1 MEILQPLGTDEIY
14 ALYARYISRRHRD
27 GDMYPPSREQFDS
40 FLLGDIPTQRFLA
53 FRLQHKLVAI
63 MVADELDDGW
73 SAVYSFFEPDLATR
87 SLGTYMILRLI
98 ELSQQAA
105 LPYVY
110 LGYYIKECSKMSYKL
125 NFSPS
130 QQYRHRKWEPI
141 QSR

>member
-1 MEILQPLGTDEIY
+1 MEILKPLGTDEIY
-14 ALYARYISRRHRD
+14 ALYARYISGRHQD
-27 GDMYPPSREQFDS
+27 GDMYPPRREQFDS
-40 FLLGDIPTQRFLA
+40 FLLGDIPTQRFLT

-73 SAVYSFFEPDLATR
+73 SAVYSFFDPDLAAR

-110 LGYYIKECSKMSYKL
+110 LG
-125 NFSPS
+125 
-130 QQYRHRKWEPI
+130 
-141 QSR
+141 